1 MNFVNLIFVQI
12 NIHELFWNRKIRKI
26 RKIRKNYF
34 IGKLVQ
40 IS

>member
-26 RKIRKNYF
+26 RKNYF

>member
-12 NIHELFWNRKIRKI
+12 NIHELFWNRKIRK
-26 RKIRKNYF
+26 NYF